1 MLSILSLVIAQVSVE
16 DSFELM
22 EVPDGFSKRIVAT
35 EPLVRD
41 PVSFTI
47 SDRGELLVCES
58 ARQEQGVEDNRSSS
72 WWLMDDLKLQTL
84 EDRLAMYEKW
94 AGKREGGM
102 AYYSRWDDRLS
113 RLVDGDGDGVFE
125 SRTEFGPG
133 FNEPLDGTMAGVLD
147 LGGDVWVT
155 NIPHLWRLRD
165 ADGDGVAEE
174 REIMHTGFGIRT
186 ALRGHDMHG
195 LVLGPDGRLYWSI
208 GDRGYNLIDGEG
220 NEHVSPHTGAAFRC
234 ELDGSGLEVFHH
246 GLRNPQELAF
256 DDYGNLFT
264 GDNNSDGGDQA
275 RLVYLVEGGETGW
288 DMCYQTLEGENR
300 RGPWNQE
307 GIWKPR
313 HKGQPAW
320 TLPPMMNYTSGPSGM
335 VMYPGHGLPDR
346 YEDHMFLCD
355 FRGSNT
361 SSRIVS
367 FAVQPDGAG
376 YKVVDEHVFIDS
388 VLATDFEFGYD
399 GRMFVLDWGWGWG
412 SKDAGRIYEVS
423 YDEAMDPAADARSL
437 FASGFEGADLPALL
451 RHPDRR
457 VRIRASVLLAKER
470 RATVEFLRLARD
482 TSAPVKHRLHGVW
495 GLGMVGRGEDS
506 RPSLKQ
512 LVSLVGDETPEIRAQ
527 ALRILGDE
535 RAEAAVGQ
543 MLGALRD
550 ASPRVRFYAALGLGR
565 IGKPTAVSSIERM
578 LAENRGED
586 LYLQHAGVMGLLG
599 CADED
604 RIAQC
609 MKHRDPSVRLA
620 ATLVMRRRAD
630 PRLAKMLDDPSPK
643 IVRAAASAISDV
655 PVPEAMPALAES
667 FDRILRASRV
677 GGVHSGPTIRRMIN
691 ANFRL
696 GEAEGLERLLQ
707 AVSAPGVSEA
717 MRREAFA
724 AVSDWVQPSVR
735 DRVIGH
741 VRPIEPPVRDLL
753 VYQAALQKHLPG
765 LLESSPG
772 MSGEI
777 RTLAN
782 GYGVRFSDEVNL
794 ATLKDTGAPT
804 GWRVLA
810 FGQLV
815 ESEDTTVRDNAIA
828 LALDDR
834 NRLLRAAAQ
843 PAVLARDAAEGQ
855 KLMTKSFRKG
865 SIDVRQRT
873 TAQLAEL
880 DSEWSEALLLEGLQA
895 YGNGLPRALEIDVL
909 EAARSRDTDA
919 LYEAVE
925 AIEANW
931 NAEDPLDGW
940 RGCMDG
946 GDADR
951 GRTLFISHWAAQ
963 CQRCHAIG
971 GDGGEAGPNLQDV
984 GGRMSSEKLLESI
997 IHPQGE
1003 VAEGY
1008 GPVSSM
1014 PEMKPLLTPL
1024 EVRDLVAYLSTLR

>member
-1 MLSILSLVIAQVSVE
+1 
-16 DSFELM
+16 
-22 EVPDGFSKRIVAT
+22 
-35 EPLVRD
+35 
-41 PVSFTI
+41 
-47 SDRGELLVCES
+47 
-58 ARQEQGVEDNRSSS
+58 
-72 WWLMDDLKLQTL
+72 
-84 EDRLAMYEKW
+84 
-94 AGKREGGM
+94 
-102 AYYSRWDDRLS
+102 
-113 RLVDGDGDGVFE
+113 
-125 SRTEFGPG
+125 
-133 FNEPLDGTMAGVLD
+133 
-147 LGGDVWVT
+147 
-155 NIPHLWRLRD
+155 
-165 ADGDGVAEE
+165 
-174 REIMHTGFGIRT
+174 
-186 ALRGHDMHG
+186 
-195 LVLGPDGRLYWSI
+195 
-208 GDRGYNLIDGEG
+208 
-220 NEHVSPHTGAAFRC
+220 
-234 ELDGSGLEVFHH
+234 
-246 GLRNPQELAF
+246 
-256 DDYGNLFT
+256 
-264 GDNNSDGGDQA
+264 
-275 RLVYLVEGGETGW
+275 
-288 DMCYQTLEGENR
+288 
-300 RGPWNQE
+300 
-307 GIWKPR
+307 
-313 HKGQPAW
+313 
-320 TLPPMMNYTSGPSGM
+320 
-335 VMYPGHGLPDR
+335 
-346 YEDHMFLCD
+346 
-355 FRGSNT
+355 
-361 SSRIVS
+361 
-367 FAVQPDGAG
+367 
-376 YKVVDEHVFIDS
+376 
-388 VLATDFEFGYD
+388 
-399 GRMFVLDWGWGWG
+399 
-412 SKDAGRIYEVS
+412 
-423 YDEAMDPAADARSL
+423 
-437 FASGFEGADLPALL
+437 
-451 RHPDRR
+451 
-457 VRIRASVLLAKER
+457 
-470 RATVEFLRLARD
+470 
-482 TSAPVKHRLHGVW
+482 
-495 GLGMVGRGEDS
+495 
-506 RPSLKQ
+506 
-512 LVSLVGDETPEIRAQ
+512 
-527 ALRILGDE
+527 
-535 RAEAAVGQ
+535 
-543 MLGALRD
+543 
-550 ASPRVRFYAALGLGR
+550 
-565 IGKPTAVSSIERM
+565 
-578 LAENRGED
+578 
-586 LYLQHAGVMGLLG
+586 
-599 CADED
+599 
-604 RIAQC
+604 

-655 PVPEAMPALAES
+655 PVPDAMPALAES
-667 FDRILRASRV
+667 FDRVLRATRE
-677 GGVHSGPTIRRMIN
+677 GGVHTGPTIRRMIN

-707 AVSAPGVSEA
+707 AVSSAGVPEA

-765 LLESSPG
+765 LLDSVPS

-782 GYGVRFSDEVNL
+782 AYGVRFSDEVNL

-815 ESEDTTVRDNAIA
+815 ESEDMAVRDNAIA

-865 SIDVRQRT
+865 AIDVRQRT

-909 EAARSRDTDA
+909 EAARTRDTDA

-931 NAEDPLDGW
+931 DAEDPLDGW

-951 GRTLFISHWAAQ
+951 GRTIFISHWAAQ

-984 GGRMSSEKLLESI
+984 GGRMSPEKLLESI

>member
-1 MLSILSLVIAQVSVE
+1 MFQILPLVFSQVSVQE
-16 DSFELM
+16 SFELM
-22 EVPDGFSKRIVAT
+22 KVPAGCTKRIVAT

-47 SDRGELLVCES
+47 DDQGAFLVCES

-94 AGKREGGM
+94 SGKRDGGM

-113 RLVDGDGDGVFE
+113 RLIDVDGDGTFE
-125 SRTEFGPG
+125 SRTEFAPG
-133 FNEPLDGTMAGVLD
+133 FNEPLEGTMSGVLD
-147 LGGDVWVT
+147 IGGDVWVT

-165 ADGDGVAEE
+165 LDGDGVAEE
-174 REIMHTGFGIRT
+174 REIMQTGFGIRT

-208 GDRGYNLIDGEG
+208 GDRGYNLFDGEG

-288 DMCYQTLEGENR
+288 DMCYQTLEGDNR

-313 HKGQPAW
+313 HDGQPAW
-320 TLPPMMNYTSGPSGM
+320 TLPPMMNYTSGPAGM

-346 YEDHMFLCD
+346 YQDHMFLCD

-367 FAVQPDGAG
+367 FAVEPDGAG
-376 YKVVDEHVFIDS
+376 YKVADEHMFIDS
-388 VLATDFEFGYD
+388 VLATDFDFGYD
-399 GRMFVLDWGWGWG
+399 GRMYVLDWGWGWG
-412 SKDAGRIYEVS
+412 SKDAGRIYEVAHEES
-423 YDEAMDPAADARSL
+423 LNPAGDARAL

-457 VRIRASVLLAKER
+457 VRIRASVLLSKER
-470 RATVEFLRLARD
+470 GGVVEFLRLARD
-482 TSAPVKHRLHGVW
+482 TSAPIKHRLHGIW
-495 GLGMVGRGEDS
+495 GLGMVGRGDAE

-512 LVSLVGDETPEIRAQ
+512 LINLIRDENAEIRAQ
-527 ALRILGDE
+527 AIRVLGDE
-535 RAEAAVGQ
+535 KSELGMGQ

-550 ASPRVRFYAALGLGR
+550 DSPRVRFYAAVGLGR
-565 IGKPTAVSSIERM
+565 IGKDSAVSSIERM
-578 LAENRGED
+578 LEENRGED

-604 RIAQC
+604 RIKIS
-609 MKHRDPSVRLA
+609 MEHRDPFVRLA
-620 ATLVMRRRAD
+620 ATLVMRRRGD
-630 PRLAKMLDDPSPK
+630 PRLAKMLDDFSPK

-655 PVPEAMPALAES
+655 PVSEAMPALAES
-667 FDRILRASRV
+667 FDRILRATRE
-677 GGVHSGPTIRRMIN
+677 GGVHSAPTIRRMIN
-691 ANFRL
+691 ANFRV
-696 GEAEGLERLLQ
+696 GTEEGLERLLQ
-707 AVSAPGVSEA
+707 AVSAPGVSEP

-724 AVSDWVQPSVR
+724 AVGDWVQPSVR

-753 VYQAALQKHLPG
+753 VYQAALQKHLPQ
-765 LLESSPG
+765 LLEAVPS

-777 RTLAN
+777 RALAN
-782 GYGVRFSDEVNL
+782 AYGVAFSDEVNS
-794 ATLKDTGAPT
+794 ATLKDAGAPT
-804 GWRVLA
+804 EWRVLA

-815 ESEDTTVRDNAIA
+815 ESENTSVRDEAIA
-828 LALDDR
+828 LALSDR
-834 NRLLRAAAQ
+834 NQLLRAAVQ
-843 PAVLARDAAEGQ
+843 PAVLERDAEEGQ

-865 SIDVRQRT
+865 PIEVRQRT

-880 DSEWSEALLLEGLQA
+880 DSDWSEALLLEGLRA
-895 YGNGLPRALEIDVL
+895 YGQGLPRGMEIDVL
-909 EAARSRDTDA
+909 EASRYRDTDA
-919 LYEAVE
+919 LYAAVE
-925 AIEANW
+925 AIEASW
-931 NAEDPLDGW
+931 DTQDPLAGW
-940 RGCMDG
+940 RGCLEG
-946 GDADR
+946 GNASR
-951 GRTLFISHWAAQ
+951 GRTLFVSHWAAQ

-984 GGRMSSEKLLESI
+984 GSRLSSEKLLESI

-1003 VAEGY
+1003 IAEGY

-1024 EVRDLVAYLSTLR
+1024 EVRDLVAYMSTLR